1 MSTSMSG
8 LEGGVVGFAVV
19 VEAAV
24 VVEGVVG
31 PGDVVEMDS
40 VVVAGPVVVTDAVVG
55 AGVFVVVVA
64 VVVAVVEAGGS
75 LGAHAARTVSIAAKR
90 SRVEK
95 KRRLCFM
102 FYLA

>member
-55 AGVFVVVVA
+55 AGVFVVVV
-64 VVVAVVEAGGS
+64 VAVVEAGGS

>member
-55 AGVFVVVVA
+55 AGVFVVVV
-64 VVVAVVEAGGS
+64 VAVVEAGGS
-75 LGAHAARTVSIAAKR
+75 SGAHAVRMVSIAAKR
-90 SRVEK
+90 SRAEK